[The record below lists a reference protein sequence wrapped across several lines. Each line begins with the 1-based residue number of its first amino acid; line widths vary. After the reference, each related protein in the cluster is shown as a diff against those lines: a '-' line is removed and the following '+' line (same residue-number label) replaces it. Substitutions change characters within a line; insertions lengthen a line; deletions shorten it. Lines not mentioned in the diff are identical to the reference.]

1 MDLSSRLPRL
11 KAQLDSAQC
20 DALLITDLI
29 NIRYLTGFTGSAA
42 LLFVGPNRS
51 VFITDGRYETQAP
64 KQIGAAQVDVEIEI
78 GRSGALQNQI
88 LVSAAENIARLGLES
103 KSVTWSAQR
112 SYAELFADT
121 ELVPTSEVVE
131 GLRLFKD
138 AGELARMRAAAG
150 IADQALADLR
160 HLLATGITEREFAH
174 ALDRRMVDLG
184 ASAPSF
190 DTIVAAGPNGALP
203 HAVPS
208 DRAIAEGD
216 LVVVDFG
223 AVVDGYCSDMTRT
236 FQIGDVGHERKRM
249 WEVVADAQQ
258 AGVDAV
264 RSGIAA
270 VEVDAIC
277 RQIIAASGWD
287 EAFSHGTGHGVG
299 LLIHE
304 EPRVSS
310 ASGDTLAAGH
320 VVTVEPGV
328 YLSEL
333 GGVRIEDTVVV
344 TEDGCDPL
352 TLSPKDPVVVG

>member
-103 KSVTWSAQR
+103 KSVTWWTQR

-121 ELVPTSEVVE
+121 ELVRPSEVVE

-160 HLLATGITEREFAH
+160 HLLASGITEREFAH

-208 DRAIAEGD
+208 DRAI
-216 LVVVDFG
+216 
-223 AVVDGYCSDMTRT
+223 
-236 FQIGDVGHERKRM
+236 
-249 WEVVADAQQ
+249 
-258 AGVDAV
+258 GVDAV

-310 ASGDTLAAGH
+310 ASGDTLATGH

-328 YLSEL
+328 YLPEL

-352 TLSPKDPVVVG
+352 TLSPKDPVCQLRLAVWP